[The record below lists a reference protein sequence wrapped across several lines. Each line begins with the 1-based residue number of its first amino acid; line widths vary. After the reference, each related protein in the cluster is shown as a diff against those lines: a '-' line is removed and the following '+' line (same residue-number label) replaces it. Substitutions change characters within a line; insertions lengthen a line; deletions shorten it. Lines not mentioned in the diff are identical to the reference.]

1 MSYSHHILVLGQSH
15 QSQLHYR
22 YHPVPSLRQ
31 YRRIHYRIG
40 LFLPR
45 KHWGSHFL
53 KRFKQI
59 ERSIKIVNGLSNSE
73 IVNQIE
79 VFSDNVESTQS
90 IKEGEKILLVHAV
103 KQFKEILTEINN
115 LNQLPQIC

>member
-1 MSYSHHILVLGQSH
+1 MVIVSVEKMGIQGIDDAFIEIQNKNGAKLKDGIGQ
-15 QSQLHYR
+15 
-22 YHPVPSLRQ
+22 
-31 YRRIHYRIG
+31 
-40 LFLPR
+40 
-45 KHWGSHFL
+45 L
-53 KRFKQI
+53 KQQFKQI
-59 ERSIKIVNGLSNSE
+59 ERSIKVVNGLSNSE